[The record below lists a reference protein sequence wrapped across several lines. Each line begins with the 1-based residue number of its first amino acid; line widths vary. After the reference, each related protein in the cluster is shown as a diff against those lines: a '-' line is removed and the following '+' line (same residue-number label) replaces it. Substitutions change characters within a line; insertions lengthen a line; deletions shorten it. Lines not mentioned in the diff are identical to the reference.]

1 MAGEEVPDDQSEME
15 SREEADDSFSLQG
28 RVFDLQS
35 SSASAVQAGAPTR
48 FEYFEDD
55 GVIWGGYAGDTVTI
69 GKMAGKRY
77 GTSIELAYVHRTL
90 AGNVVFGNATSTI
103 SVDPSGKFRLTEHFK
118 GVDGTDQLS
127 ICCEI

>member
-1 MAGEEVPDDQSEME
+1 MPDNQSAKVGNETP
-15 SREEADDSFSLQG
+15 DGDFCLHG

-35 SSASAVQAGAPTR
+35 SSASTVQAGAATR
-48 FEYFEDD
+48 FRYFDEG
-55 GVIWGGYAGDTVTI
+55 GVVWGEYAGDTVQL
-69 GKMAGKRY
+69 GRMAGKRS
-77 GTSIELAYVHRTL
+77 GSRIELAYVHSTVDG
-90 AGNVVFGNATSTI
+90 AVIFGNAKSEI